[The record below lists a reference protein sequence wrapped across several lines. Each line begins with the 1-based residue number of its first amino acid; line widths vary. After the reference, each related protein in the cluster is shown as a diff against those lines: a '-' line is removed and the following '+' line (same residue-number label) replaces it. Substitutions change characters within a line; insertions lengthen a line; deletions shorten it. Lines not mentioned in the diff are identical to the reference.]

1 MIDESYCWVVAISN
15 RREYIEN
22 ELAAGNPTIGL
33 SFSDRMLLLT
43 DGRDRRKIF
52 EIYDRICG
60 GYPPA
65 KNSKTKLKKRNKK
78 DYSVTDVL
86 TQKCYR
92 CSDRTFLLPTAYC
105 LLPTFSPCSAPS
117 S

>member
-1 MIDESYCWVVAISN
+1 MIDESYCWVVAVSN

-52 EIYDRICG
+52 EI
-60 GYPPA
+60 
-65 KNSKTKLKKRNKK
+65 
-78 DYSVTDVL
+78 
-86 TQKCYR
+86 
-92 CSDRTFLLPTAYC
+92 
-105 LLPTFSPCSAPS
+105 
-117 S
+117 